1 MDENSDKRIIKTLSG
16 KYSQKLF
23 DHTKESATDAL
34 KILSKMQL
42 KKAMDFCLLLKIWI
56 KISVKKYVRTWVV
69 FTFKSFLI
77 IPKNLP
83 QMHLKLSQKPIQKAA
98 QATADL
104 TGTKIPATKIP
115 ENCL

>member
-1 MDENSDKRIIKTLSG
+1 MDENIYKRISKTLSG

-56 KISVKKYVRTWVV
+56 KILVKKYLRTWVV

-83 QMHLKLSQKPIQKAA
+83 QMHLKLSQKPIQNAEE
-98 QATADL
+98 ATADF
-104 TGTKIPATKIP
+104 TGTKIPG
-115 ENCL
+115 NCL

>member
-1 MDENSDKRIIKTLSG
+1 MVNT
-16 KYSQKLF
+16 
-23 DHTKESATDAL
+23 
-34 KILSKMQL
+34 
-42 KKAMDFCLLLKIWI
+42 
-56 KISVKKYVRTWVV
+56 VKN
-69 FTFKSFLI
+69 FLI